1 MTRIMALA
9 LALVVSTVG
18 VAFAEDLDFTLI
30 NGSNS
35 DVVAFHVSHA
45 GTGSWEENL
54 IAGGFLPSGNELGI
68 QIADGRSTCVYDI
81 LTEFADGQKLED
93 YGLDLC
99 ELGSYTLQ

>member
-1 MTRIMALA
+1 MTRIIALTLA
-9 LALVVSTVG
+9 LSVSAIGAAV
-18 VAFAEDLDFTLI
+18 AEDLDFTVI
-30 NGSNS
+30 NHSGS
-35 DVVAFHVSHA
+35 DVTAFHVSHA

-54 IAGGFLPSGNELGI
+54 IAGGYLPSGNEIGI
-68 QIADGRSTCVYDI
+68 QIADGRATCVYDI

>member
-9 LALVVSTVG
+9 LALAVSTVG
-18 VAFAEDLDFTLI
+18 TAFAEDLDFTLI

>member
-1 MTRIMALA
+1 MARVIALA
-9 LALVVSTVG
+9 LALAVTTIG
-18 VAFAEDLDFTLI
+18 AALAEDLDFTLI
-30 NGSNS
+30 NSSNS

-81 LTEFADGQKLED
+81 LTEFADGQRLED